1 MSILSMAGHAQEAV
15 TYNGGG
21 MQSSGPELLDAQA
34 RRGVLTVL
42 FIGVFMAALDA
53 AVIAP
58 AVPALKAAFAVGNSQ
73 IGMVTIV
80 FSLFTL
86 ASTTLMASLGDRY
99 GRRPVY
105 LLCVVG
111 FALGSLLI
119 ALAPGFGML
128 LVGRAIQGFSAGG
141 VTPTAS
147 AMVGDAFPPAER
159 GKALGLIGAT
169 FGMAFLLGP
178 LFASLILMVLN
189 WQWIFL
195 INLPVA
201 ALVLWMG
208 LRKLPVTRAE
218 GPQAPLDWAGIV
230 LVALVLTCLI
240 LGINRVLDE
249 ALGLLLWPWLLVAAG
264 LGTLALI
271 AVERRAARPVVPL
284 DLFSRRQLAL
294 TYTLCAGAGFG
305 MGSVIF
311 IASVAVTGLGAP
323 AEQAGLL
330 LIPLVLAS
338 SAGSVVFGRLLNTLG
353 SRMVMLIGFGTLALG
368 SALLALTGMGPGVW
382 VFMPASMLVGLG
394 VGIVVGGT
402 LRTIVLNEVALDQRG
417 AAQGLVNVGISVGNL
432 LVVAVLGALADA
444 WGGGMAGLAVAYLAS
459 AAAMVVMFALSLGLK
474 AHGEEGEGVLATA
487 PGGT

>member
-1 MSILSMAGHAQEAV
+1 MTTLNATADDTLV
-15 TYNGGG
+15 
-21 MQSSGPELLDAQA
+21 
-34 RRGVLTVL
+34 RRRILTVL

-53 AVIAP
+53 AIIAP
-58 AVPALKAAFAVGNSQ
+58 AIPALRDAFGVDNSQ

-86 ASTTLMASLGDRY
+86 SSTTLMAAMSDRY

-105 LLCVVG
+105 LLCVAG
-111 FALGSLLI
+111 FALGSLVI
-119 ALAPGFGML
+119 ALAPAFWVV

-147 AMVGDAFPPAER
+147 AVVGDSFPQAER

-178 LFASLILMVLN
+178 LVASLILLVLA

-201 ALVLWMG
+201 AVVLWMG
-208 LRKLPVTRAE
+208 ARSLPAARPS
-218 GPQAPLDWAGIV
+218 GAPAPIDWAGIG
-230 LVALVLTCLI
+230 LMALILTCLV
-240 LGINRVLDE
+240 LGINRVLDQ
-249 ALGLLLWPWLLVAAG
+249 ALGLTLWPFLLAVAALGLPLLVV
-264 LGTLALI
+264 
-271 AVERRAARPVVPL
+271 VERRAERPVVPL
-284 DLFSRRQLAL
+284 SLFSTRQLSL
-294 TYTLCAGAGFG
+294 TYLLCIGAGFG

-311 IASVAVTGLGAP
+311 IASVAVAGLGVP

-338 SAGSVVFGRLLNTLG
+338 SVGSVLFGRLLNTIG
-353 SRMVMLIGFGTLALG
+353 SRLVMLIGFATLAFG
-368 SALLALTGMGPGVW
+368 SALLAFTGAGPGLW
-382 VFMPASMLVGLG
+382 IFMPASMLVGLG

-402 LRTIVLNEVALDQRG
+402 LRTIVLNEVGPEQRA

-432 LVVAVLGALADA
+432 LVVAALGAVSDA
-444 WGGGMAGLAVAYLAS
+444 RGGGMAGLAAAYM
-459 AAAMVVMFALSLGLK
+459 AAAAIMVVMLLLTFGLK
-474 AHGEEGEGVLATA
+474 PHGEELGAAVAAEA
-487 PGGT
+487 

>member
-1 MSILSMAGHAQEAV
+1 ME
-15 TYNGGG
+15 T
-21 MQSSGPELLDAQA
+21 SGPEALDAQA

-42 FIGVFMAALDA
+42 FVGVFMAALDA

-73 IGMVTIV
+73 MGMVTIV

-86 ASTTLMASLGDRY
+86 ASTTLMASLGDRH

-105 LLCVVG
+105 LLCVIG
-111 FALGSLLI
+111 FAAGSLLI
-119 ALAPGFGML
+119 ALAPSFWML

-147 AMVGDAFPPAER
+147 AMVGDAFPPEER

-178 LFASLILMVLN
+178 LVASLILVVLS

-208 LRKLPVTRAE
+208 LRRLPATRAA
-218 GPQAPLDWAGIV
+218 GPPTPLDWAGIV
-230 LVALVLTCLI
+230 LVAFVLTCLV

-249 ALGLLLWPWLLVAAG
+249 ALGLMLWPWLLGAAA
-264 LGTLALI
+264 LGTAALI

-284 DLFSRRQLAL
+284 ELFARRQLAL
-294 TYTLCAGAGFG
+294 TYVLCAGAGFG

-311 IASVAVTGLGAP
+311 IASVAVAGLGAP
-323 AEQAGLL
+323 PDQAGLL

-338 SAGSVVFGRLLNTLG
+338 SVGSVVFGRLLNTLG
-353 SRMVMLIGFGTLALG
+353 SRVVMLIGFGTLTLG
-368 SALLALTGMGPGVW
+368 SALLALTGMGPGLW

-402 LRTIVLNEVALDQRG
+402 LRTIVLNEVAIDQRG
-417 AAQGLVNVGISVGNL
+417 AAQGLVNVGISVGTL
-432 LVVAVLGALADA
+432 LAVAVLGALADA
-444 WGGGMAGLAVAYLAS
+444 WGGGMDGLAVAYLGS
-459 AAAMVVMFALSLGLK
+459 AAAMGLMFALSLGLK
-474 AHGEEGEGVLATA
+474 AHGEEGEGGTLATVA
-487 PGGT
+487 EGA